1 MLHIPSMLTYG
12 FLSFILAF
20 FNKALFEIA
29 QFHCNLFMIFIQLI
43 FILLSFHILSYLRL
57 ITLPTLN
64 KTDLYT
70 LLIPSTFYCLSTVLS
85 LQTLMTL
92 NVTIYV
98 VIKVNRTT
106 TTKNESYLSIDFPSV
121 VHRRLLFFY
130 QLWYYADKN

>member
-12 FLSFILAF
+12 FLSFVLAF
-20 FNKALFEIA
+20 FNKALFDIA

-43 FILLSFHILSYLRL
+43 FILLSFHILSYLRIL
-57 ITLPTLN
+57 TLPTLN

-98 VIKVNRTT
+98 VIKVNT
-106 TTKNESYLSIDFPSV
+106 N
-121 VHRRLLFFY
+121 LFFSSFEILIGFCFSLALY
-130 QLWYYADKN
+130 TSVNFSSLSCGIT

>member
-1 MLHIPSMLTYG
+1 MLHVPSMFTYG

-20 FNKALFEIA
+20 FNKALFQIA
-29 QFHCNLFMIFIQLI
+29 KFHCNLFLIFIQLI
-43 FILLSFHILSYLRL
+43 FILLSFHMFAYLRW
-57 ITLPTLN
+57 ITLPTPT

-98 VIKVNRTT
+98 VIKVN
-106 TTKNESYLSIDFPSV
+106 FPRILDCLYS
-121 VHRRLLFFY
+121 
-130 QLWYYADKN
+130 D